1 MSDDYYIV
9 MDGVKC
15 DRKAIELAEGAV
27 AGAGDGRISLDD
39 AKYLLAAVKDANLYT
54 DVEKATMKYIRE
66 NYRFTEPADK
76 WFRTEIRRWAATRS
90 AGKAAQSVTPD
101 PQAGVDEPPVVAAPP
116 PQAAEDIPPVAAPPP
131 QAAVED
137 TPAVTAPPQPLGPA
151 PEFAARPADSPLL
164 QPSTG
169 PARKWIIAAGL
180 GAIALVAV
188 LFLLWRGLA
197 TPPADSVAEVGEA
210 AKTPA
215 PLGEQAETPAPL
227 GEQAESSVPVG
238 EQAETPAPVA
248 AAAKGEEKPAAIAE
262 SDSTAAVDTAPV
274 PRTAASAQAAP
285 QSPPSGIHT
294 VQAGDSLWIIARERY
309 QDPLI
314 WPNIY
319 RVNTALIADPDRIE
333 PGLNVTV
340 PPLRG
345 TPGELTPEDRTALAR
360 GYLQAYLAY
369 KKAGKSKAPYYLWMA
384 RQQDPAVIKGYEGKI
399 DERDLRFSLR

>member
-9 MDGVKC
+9 MEGVKC
-15 DRKAIELAEGAV
+15 DRKMIELAEGAV

-54 DVEKATMKYIRE
+54 DVEKATMRYVRD
-66 NYRFTEPADK
+66 NYRFTEAADK

-90 AGKAAQSVTPD
+90 AGEAAQSVTPD
-101 PQAGVDEPPVVAAPP
+101 SQAAVAEPPAVAAPP
-116 PQAAEDIPPVAAPPP
+116 PQAVDEP
-131 QAAVED
+131 
-137 TPAVTAPPQPLGPA
+137 PAVTAPPQPLEPA

-210 AKTPA
+210 AETPA
-215 PLGEQAETPAPL
+215 PLGEQAETPAPP

-248 AAAKGEEKPAAIAE
+248 AAAKEEEKPAAIAE
-262 SDSTAAVDTAPV
+262 SDSTAAVATAPV
-274 PRTAASAQAAP
+274 PRTAVFAQAAP

-345 TPGELTPEDRTALAR
+345 TSGELTPEDRTALAR

-369 KKAGKSKAPYYLWMA
+369 KKVGKSKAPHYLWMA
-384 RQQDPAVIKGYEGKI
+384 RQQDPAVIEGYEGKI
-399 DERDLRFSLR
+399 DERDLRFSLQQG

>member
-15 DRKAIELAEGAV
+15 DRKMIELAEGAV

-54 DVEKATMKYIRE
+54 DVEKATMRYVRD
-66 NYRFTEPADK
+66 NYRFTEAADS
-76 WFRTEIRRWAATRS
+76 WFRTEIRRWAATRP

-101 PQAGVDEPPVVAAPP
+101 PQAAVAAPP
-116 PQAAEDIPPVAAPPP
+116 PQAVAEPPAVAAPP
-131 QAAVED
+131 QLLE
-137 TPAVTAPPQPLGPA
+137 PA
-151 PEFAARPADSPLL
+151 PESPARPADSPLA

-197 TPPADSVAEVGEA
+197 TPPAESVAEVGEA
-210 AKTPA
+210 AETPA

-274 PRTAASAQAAP
+274 PRTAAFAQAAP
-285 QSPPSGIHT
+285 QNPPSGIHT

-345 TPGELTPEDRTALAR
+345 TPGELTPEDRSALAR

-384 RQQDPAVIKGYEGKI
+384 RQQDPAVIEGYEGKI
-399 DERDLRFSLR
+399 DANDLRFRLR